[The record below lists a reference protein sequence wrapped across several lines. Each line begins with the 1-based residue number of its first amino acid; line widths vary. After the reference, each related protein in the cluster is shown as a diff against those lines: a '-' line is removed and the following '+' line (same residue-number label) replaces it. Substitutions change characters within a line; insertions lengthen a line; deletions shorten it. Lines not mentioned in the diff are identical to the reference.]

1 MANPQ
6 LDTIIRAYLQ
16 AADAKK
22 AAETKYNQLRDE
34 LMAVLDSEGLQ
45 KYKGAFAAI
54 SICERKMYSF
64 PAEIIRSQELLKAE
78 EKAAIKTGTATIAGV
93 TRYPRVTVTE

>member
-1 MANPQ
+1 MANAQ

-16 AADAKK
+16 AHEAKK
-22 AAETKYNQLRDE
+22 SAEADYNQLRDE
-34 LMAVLDSEGLQ
+34 LMSVLDNEGLQ
-45 KYKGAFAAI
+45 RYAGAFAKLTV
-54 SICERKMYSF
+54 CERKQYNF
-64 PAEIIRSQELLKAE
+64 PAEIVVEQEMLKAK